1 MLYYGENEL
10 IYVNARMRERHENV
24 PTLRGLHSH
33 LGRLERQ
40 VEALTEA
47 VGRIVAISHNSLGS
61 LDDLDEDNGSSGAS
75 LSRAFDSTATLE
87 IEDAVDSASLA
98 SASSPTKRF
107 LRAKRDSQVSAIS
120 STLGRISEEEHNNV

>member
-1 MLYYGENEL
+1 
-10 IYVNARMRERHENV
+10 MRERHENV

-87 IEDAVDSASLA
+87 IEDAVDSACLA
-98 SASSPTKRF
+98 SITSSPTKRF